1 MVRRFRILV
10 AAGLLGS
17 RRNARSAASSLAS
30 ERRERDEVR
39 LFLDRRDPV
48 TDEAAALAAAS
59 APA

>member
-1 MVRRFRILV
+1 MVHRLRILA

-30 ERRERDEVR
+30 ERRERDAVR
-39 LFLDRRDPV
+39 LFLDRREPV
-48 TDEAAALAAAS
+48 TAEAAAVVPLS